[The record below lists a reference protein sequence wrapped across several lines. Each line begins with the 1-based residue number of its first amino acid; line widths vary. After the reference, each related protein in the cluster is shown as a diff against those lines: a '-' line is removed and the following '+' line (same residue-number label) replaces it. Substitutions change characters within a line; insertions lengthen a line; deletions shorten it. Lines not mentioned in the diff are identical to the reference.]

1 MSKHFTKILAIVMVL
16 ATLVTMFAVP
26 ASAAG
31 YYMAC
36 TIYYKDEAGNQVATT
51 KTETLK
57 VCKGARIRTLSL
69 SNVLQQNKTD
79 APETFFLNE
88 GEIDRLYM
96 YNVDVG
102 EDLLLDNKGTI
113 KKISEM

>member
-51 KTETLK
+51 KTFSMNAADTT
-57 VCKGARIRTLSL
+57 A
-69 SNVLQQNKTD
+69 QNKQY
-79 APETFFLNE
+79 AWWS
-88 GEIDRLYM
+88 
-96 YNVDVG
+96 VG
-102 EDLLLDNKGTI
+102 STVVQGRSCTWSSFRFSLVRI
-113 KKISEM
+113 KR